1 MTLFNEKKTQVV
13 VSTDA
18 IGMGLNLPVRR
29 IVFLEVEKFD
39 GVSRRPLVISEIKQ
53 IAGRAGRFGLY
64 DTGYVTA
71 LGQKNLNYLKNT
83 LNIPEQDIDIVSLG
97 FPQVL
102 LTMDAPLDA
111 IIKLWHEAK
120 PSAPFRKINVDEIL
134 FLYGYAYKE
143 RYFIADFDDKY
154 LLYKMITCPIDIK
167 DRELV
172 RQWLRYCMSYTSD
185 ISLDKPDKH
194 SKYQGS

>member
-1 MTLFNEKKTQVV
+1 MIFWEGYTPDKAEQLC
-13 VSTDA
+13 
-18 IGMGLNLPVRR
+18 M
-29 IVFLEVEKFD
+29 
-39 GVSRRPLVISEIKQ
+39 
-53 IAGRAGRFGLY
+53 AGFI
-64 DTGYVTA
+64 
-71 LGQKNLNYLKNT
+71 LKNT

-143 RYFIADFDDKY
+143 RYFYRRF
-154 LLYKMITCPIDIK
+154 
-167 DRELV
+167 
-172 RQWLRYCMSYTSD
+172 
-185 ISLDKPDKH
+185 
-194 SKYQGS
+194 

>member
-1 MTLFNEKKTQVV
+1 M
-13 VSTDA
+13 STDA

-111 IIKLWHEAK
+111 IIKLWHEAE
-120 PSAPFRKINVDEIL
+120 PSAPFRKSMSMRHCFCMDMRIRSDTLSQIL
-134 FLYGYAYKE
+134 MTNIC
-143 RYFIADFDDKY
+143 FI
-154 LLYKMITCPIDIK
+154 
-167 DRELV
+167 R
-172 RQWLRYCMSYTSD
+172 
-185 ISLDKPDKH
+185 
-194 SKYQGS
+194 